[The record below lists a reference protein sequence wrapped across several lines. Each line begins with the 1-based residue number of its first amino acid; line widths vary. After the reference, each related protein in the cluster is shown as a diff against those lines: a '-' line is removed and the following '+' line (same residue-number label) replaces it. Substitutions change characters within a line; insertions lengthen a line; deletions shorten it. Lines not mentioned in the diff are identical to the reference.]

1 MKHNYF
7 GKLFSN
13 LVFDEVEL
21 SGFIEVPLKSG
32 TSKLYL
38 KHVSSDKNVFSLDV
52 ETGKK
57 VRGNATVTLFSQQDD
72 NRHDGAM
79 TMTWH
84 KDNGQDLT
92 YEFCLK
98 TKLSK
103 DGETE
108 FFDLMPR
115 LDELEQAAANER
127 YAELQAR
134 KAATKKLNA
143 SELRAL
149 MFS

>member
-32 TSKLYL
+32 VSKLYL
-38 KHVSSDKNVFSLDV
+38 KHISADKNVFSLDV

-57 VRGNATVTLFSQQDD
+57 VRGNATVTLFLQQDE

-79 TMTWH
+79 IMTWH
-84 KDNGQDLT
+84 KEGGGDLT

-98 TKLSK
+98 IKLSK

-108 FFDLMPR
+108 FFDLMPK

-127 YAELQAR
+127 YTELQAR